1 MTFRT
6 ILTMAALATLT
17 ACAATPPPA
26 KAPPPRTM
34 PAKRPAVQRP
44 AAPLVVTPGT
54 ELDRVI
60 GKDARALT
68 QLFGTASADVREG
81 EGRKLQF
88 TGPQCILDAYL
99 YPPAKGRAPIVTYVS
114 ARTLDGRDAE
124 RNSCIGA
131 LRRN

>member
-1 MTFRT
+1 VTFKT

-17 ACAATPPPA
+17 ACASTPPPV
-26 KAPPPRTM
+26 KAPPPKVA
-34 PAKRPAVQRP
+34 PGKRPPASRP
-44 AAPLVVTPGT
+44 APLVVTPGT

-60 GKDARALT
+60 GKDARALA

-81 EGRKLQF
+81 DGRKLQF
-88 TGPQCILDAYL
+88 KGSQCILDAYL
-99 YPPAKGRAPIVTYVS
+99 YPPTKGRAPIVTYVA
-114 ARTLDGRDAE
+114 ARTLDGKDAE